1 MISNK
6 PRSTMEVIME
16 IRFHVMKARA
26 EAEVL
31 AKMEPEHAGP
41 TETFIEGINQVV
53 SDYNRDVLDKL
64 FRRDLIW

>member
-1 MISNK
+1 MITDT

-16 IRFHVMKARA
+16 IRFHVMKARVEA
-26 EAEVL
+26 EAL
-31 AKMEPEHAGP
+31 AKKEPEHAAP
-41 TETFIEGINQVV
+41 TDKFIEGINQVV

>member
-1 MISNK
+1 MITYK

-16 IRFHVMKARA
+16 IRFNVVKIRVEA
-26 EAEVL
+26 EAL
-31 AKMEPEHAGP
+31 AKMEPEHAVP
-41 TETFIEGINQVV
+41 TEKFIERINQVV